1 MNSLKILITG
11 GAGFIGRHLIPS
23 LSKDHSITIYD
34 NLSNSTKPDLQ
45 NIEFVK
51 GDILDF
57 KTLVES
63 SKEFDV
69 VIHLAAKIDVAESVI
84 NPKDTMNVNVNGTE
98 NILKCCVENKIKKI
112 IFASSAAVYGEQE
125 NIITEETKTNPLSP
139 YGESKLVAE
148 EKIKK
153 YCNENNLN
161 AIIFR
166 MFNVYGSGQTKQ
178 YAGVITKFSDN
189 ILQNISLTI
198 YGDGKQTRDFISIND
213 IVEAYRYVLENIQE
227 KKCITYNLGTG
238 VATSITQLAKL
249 MLEIFKKNLEINYV
263 EQKKGDIKHSV
274 ADISLIKRELG
285 FVPKTKLKDGLAN
298 F

>member
-178 YAGVITKFSDN
+178 YAGVIIKFSDN

>member
-153 YCNENNLN
+153 YCNQNNLN

-178 YAGVITKFSDN
+178 YAGVIIKFSDN

>member
-1 MNSLKILITG
+1 MKILITG
-11 GAGFIGRHLIPS
+11 GAGFIGRHLALL
-23 LSKDHSITIYD
+23 LSKNHSITIYD
-34 NLSNSTKPDLQ
+34 NLSNSTKPDFE
-45 NIEFVK
+45 NVKFVK
-51 GDILDF
+51 GDILDYEIF
-57 KTLVES
+57 LEA

>member
-148 EKIKK
+148 NK
-153 YCNENNLN
+153 
-161 AIIFR
+161 
-166 MFNVYGSGQTKQ
+166 M
-178 YAGVITKFSDN
+178 
-189 ILQNISLTI
+189 
-198 YGDGKQTRDFISIND
+198 
-213 IVEAYRYVLENIQE
+213 
-227 KKCITYNLGTG
+227 
-238 VATSITQLAKL
+238 L
-249 MLEIFKKNLEINYV
+249 M
-263 EQKKGDIKHSV
+263 
-274 ADISLIKRELG
+274 
-285 FVPKTKLKDGLAN
+285 
-298 F
+298 

>member
-153 YCNENNLN
+153 YCNQNNLN